1 MNVLCVYIYIYMY
14 MCVCVYIYIITF
26 WSLLSQFRFS
36 FMCRELSPACKLH
49 FWWWLDSRYHLGIS
63 WSAGSSASADQLI
76 PGWAAHWDGVIQ
88 APVDHLH
95 IQTQRHNE
103 LGTGT
108 DSLRISTGTAA
119 WQMLGKCLADAW
131 LTWPLLHSHCFLF
144 CAKSITVKVSGSLAH
159 LPHLSLPMFWQ
170 SQSAQQKNL

>member
-1 MNVLCVYIYIYMY
+1 MYIYICVLCIYI
-14 MCVCVYIYIITF
+14 CVCVYIHYNVLVATLAIPLQLYVSRIVACLQAP
-26 WSLLSQFRFS
+26 LLMVTGLQV
-36 FMCRELSPACKLH
+36 SPGQN
-49 FWWWLDSRYHLGIS
+49 S
-63 WSAGSSASADQLI
+63 SAESSASADQLI